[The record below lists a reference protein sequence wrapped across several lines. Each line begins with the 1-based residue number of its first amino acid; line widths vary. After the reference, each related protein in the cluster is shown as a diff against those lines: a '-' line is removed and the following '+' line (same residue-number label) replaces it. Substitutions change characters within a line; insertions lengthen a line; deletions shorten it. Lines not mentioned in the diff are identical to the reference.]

1 MKQMETKGYG
11 YFRKTKAYGLV
22 CGITLA
28 GALTLGTTSVSADDV
43 TTLNPATNLTTLQ
56 TSPTADQTQLA
67 HQAGQQSGELV
78 SEVSNTEWDNAVT
91 TAQKAGVTVKQSEK
105 VTHDSLSSAQADL
118 EKQTQAVTEA
128 TTKQEANTTA
138 INQAVSENKAIDQ
151 ANRDEK
157 ARVDALNTK
166 GEADTKAKN
175 EAGQAQV
182 DAQNK
187 QAQEAADVMNAQLNA
202 DYEAKLT
209 EIKQIESENEAI
221 RQRNQQASQAT
232 HQANQAAQ
240 AAYQEKLAE
249 IERIKAGNA
258 TIRDRNAKAQQEA
271 ERQNQALQAAYEAK
285 LAEIK
290 QIESENEAIRQR
302 NEQAGQATN
311 QTNQAAQAAYQDK
324 LAEIERINA
333 ENAAIRDRNAKAQQ
347 EAERQNQALQAAY
360 EAKLAEIKQIES
372 ENAAIRQRN
381 EQAGQA
387 TNQTNQAAQ
396 AAYQDKLAEIE
407 RIKAENVAIRDRN
420 AKARQEAERQ
430 NQALQAAYEAKLAE
444 IKQIESEN
452 AAIRQRNEQAGQT
465 TNQTNQAAQAAYQEK
480 LAEIERIK
488 AENEAIRQRNTKA
501 RQEAERQNQQLKT
514 TYEAQLS
521 AYQQA
526 LQAKKEAENKA
537 IDQVVFGIDAKAN
550 GVDNAEYGNSIMTV
564 TTQPD
569 GSFVFKHDMIDGV
582 KTIGHGTLTGKINHH
597 YEANKDGSI
606 TAYIDSVTFDKY
618 EYQNVAKNDAVDK
631 NIAFRILSATGQ
643 ELFVKAHDGD
653 KTFSETLN
661 KTVSLKLTYQLK
673 PHEAVK
679 DIKVFQ
685 LHDDWVHDTHGSALV
700 SYTNNNDAVPHIE
713 VPEKPVEPDMVTP
726 KVEQEKPVP
735 EAPQKPTDDVPN
747 LEKEK
752 PVPPT
757 PVKPEAVKPVLEP
770 EKPVPEAPQKP
781 TDGVPNLEK
790 EKPVPPTPVK
800 PEAVKPVLEPEKPVP
815 EAPQKPT
822 DDVPNLEKEKPVPP
836 TPVEPEAIKPDLKS
850 FTPEIYNPIKP
861 VVKPHVTVPEKVVYE
876 VMVHPVQVK
885 QTPTNVKS
893 VTNSDQVNIDGQ
905 LVPKGSTVTWELVNT
920 SLKAGRQDITSYEL
934 TDPLPDGFELDV
946 TATQTLSPDWV
957 IPTDE
962 AGKVSL
968 KASQSLLDDLN
979 AKRDQDVEVPKVSLV
994 GRLLN
999 DAGTYHNTFKTVVTT
1014 PTGSYTVTSNTP
1026 VIYTPGNDPKT
1037 PRNSGGDNPTPHDNL
1052 IQPTKTIVDD
1062 KGQSIDGKS
1071 VLPNSTLTYVAKQD
1085 FDQYKGMTAAKESV
1099 MKGFIYVDDYK
1110 DEAID
1115 GHSLVV
1121 NSIKAANGD
1130 DVTNLLEMR
1139 HVLSQD
1145 TLDDKL
1151 KALIKASGISP
1162 VGEFY
1167 MWVAKDP
1174 AAFYKAYVQK
1184 GLDITYNLSFKL
1196 KQDFKKGDIT
1206 NQTYQIDFG
1215 NGYYGNIVVN
1225 HLSELT
1231 VHKDVFDKEGGQSI
1245 NAGTVKVGD
1254 EVTYRL
1260 EGWVVPTNRGYDL
1273 TEYKFV
1279 DQLQHT
1285 HDLYQKDKVL
1295 ATVDITL
1302 SDGSVITKGTDLA
1315 KYTETVYNKE
1325 TGHYELAFKQDF
1337 LAKVVRSSEFGA
1349 DAFVVVKRIKAG
1361 DVANEYTLYVNGN
1374 PVKSNKVTT
1383 HTPEQP
1389 QPVTPKAP
1397 ALPSTG
1403 EQGVSILTALG
1414 AALLS
1419 LLGYVGLKKRQQ

>member
-56 TSPTADQTQLA
+56 TPPTADQTQLA

-175 EAGQAQV
+175 ETGQAQV

-187 QAQEAADVMNAQLNA
+187 QAQAAADAMNAKLKA

-221 RQRNQQASQAT
+221 RQRNQQGSQAT

-249 IERIKAGNA
+249 IERIK
-258 TIRDRNAKAQQEA
+258 
-271 ERQNQALQAAYEAK
+271 
-285 LAEIK
+285 
-290 QIESENEAIRQR
+290 
-302 NEQAGQATN
+302 
-311 QTNQAAQAAYQDK
+311 
-324 LAEIERINA
+324 A

-372 ENAAIRQRN
+372 ENAAIR
-381 EQAGQA
+381 
-387 TNQTNQAAQ
+387 
-396 AAYQDKLAEIE
+396 K
-407 RIKAENVAIRDRN
+407 
-420 AKARQEAERQ
+420 
-430 NQALQAAYEAKLAE
+430 
-444 IKQIESEN
+444 
-452 AAIRQRNEQAGQT
+452 RNEQAGQT

-480 LAEIERIK
+480 LAEIERIN
-488 AENEAIRQRNTKA
+488 AENAAIRDRNTKA

-700 SYTNNNDAVPHIE
+700 SYVNNNDAVPHIE

-726 KVEQEKPVP
+726 KVEQEKPVPEAPQKPTDGVPNLEKEKPVPPTPVKPEAVKPVLEQEKPVP

-757 PVKPEAVKPVLEP
+757 PVKPEAVKPVLE
-770 EKPVPEAPQKP
+770 Q
-781 TDGVPNLEK
+781 
-790 EKPVPPTPVK
+790 
-800 PEAVKPVLEPEKPVP
+800 EKPVP

-836 TPVEPEAIKPDLKS
+836 TPVEPEAIKPDLQS
-850 FTPEIYNPIKP
+850 FTPEVYDPIKP

-946 TATQTLSPDWV
+946 TATQTLSPEWV
-957 IPTDE
+957 ITTDE

-968 KASQSLLDDLN
+968 KASQSLLAHFN

-1014 PTGSYTVTSNTP
+1014 PTGSYTVISNTP

-1037 PRNSGGDNPTPHDNL
+1037 PRNPGGDNPTPHDNL

>member
-56 TSPTADQTQLA
+56 TPPTADQTQLA

-138 INQAVSENKAIDQ
+138 INQAASENKAIDQ

-175 EAGQAQV
+175 ETGQAQV

-187 QAQEAADVMNAQLNA
+187 QAQAAADAMNAKLKA

-249 IERIKAGNA
+249 IERIKA
-258 TIRDRNAKAQQEA
+258 
-271 ERQNQALQAAYEAK
+271 
-285 LAEIK
+285 
-290 QIESENEAIRQR
+290 
-302 NEQAGQATN
+302 
-311 QTNQAAQAAYQDK
+311 
-324 LAEIERINA
+324 

-372 ENAAIRQRN
+372 ENAAIR
-381 EQAGQA
+381 
-387 TNQTNQAAQ
+387 
-396 AAYQDKLAEIE
+396 K
-407 RIKAENVAIRDRN
+407 
-420 AKARQEAERQ
+420 
-430 NQALQAAYEAKLAE
+430 
-444 IKQIESEN
+444 
-452 AAIRQRNEQAGQT
+452 RNEQAGQT

-480 LAEIERIK
+480 LAEIERIN
-488 AENEAIRQRNTKA
+488 AENAAIRDRNTKA

-700 SYTNNNDAVPHIE
+700 SYVNNNDAVPHIE

-726 KVEQEKPVP
+726 KVEQEKPVPEAPQKPTDGVPNLEKEKPVPPTPVKPEAVKPVLEQEKPVP

-757 PVKPEAVKPVLEP
+757 PVKPEAVKPVLE
-770 EKPVPEAPQKP
+770 Q
-781 TDGVPNLEK
+781 
-790 EKPVPPTPVK
+790 
-800 PEAVKPVLEPEKPVP
+800 EKPVP

-836 TPVEPEAIKPDLKS
+836 TPVEPEAIKPDLQS
-850 FTPEIYNPIKP
+850 FTPEVYDPIKP

-946 TATQTLSPDWV
+946 TATQTLSPEWV
-957 IPTDE
+957 ITTDE

-968 KASQSLLDDLN
+968 KASQSLLAHFN

-1014 PTGSYTVTSNTP
+1014 PTGSYTVISNTP

-1037 PRNSGGDNPTPHDNL
+1037 PRNPGGDNPTPHDNL

>member
-1 MKQMETKGYG
+1 METKGYG

-56 TSPTADQTQLA
+56 TPPTADQTQLA

-175 EAGQAQV
+175 ETGQAQV

-187 QAQEAADVMNAQLNA
+187 QAQAAADAMNAKLKA

-249 IERIKAGNA
+249 IERIKA
-258 TIRDRNAKAQQEA
+258 
-271 ERQNQALQAAYEAK
+271 
-285 LAEIK
+285 
-290 QIESENEAIRQR
+290 
-302 NEQAGQATN
+302 
-311 QTNQAAQAAYQDK
+311 
-324 LAEIERINA
+324 

-372 ENAAIRQRN
+372 ENAAIR
-381 EQAGQA
+381 
-387 TNQTNQAAQ
+387 
-396 AAYQDKLAEIE
+396 K
-407 RIKAENVAIRDRN
+407 
-420 AKARQEAERQ
+420 
-430 NQALQAAYEAKLAE
+430 
-444 IKQIESEN
+444 
-452 AAIRQRNEQAGQT
+452 RNEQAGQT

-480 LAEIERIK
+480 LAEIERIN
-488 AENEAIRQRNTKA
+488 AENAAIRDRNTKA

-700 SYTNNNDAVPHIE
+700 SYVNNNDAVPHIE

-726 KVEQEKPVP
+726 KVEQEKPVPEAPQKPTDGVPNLEKEKPVPPTPVKPEAVKPVLEQEKPVP

-757 PVKPEAVKPVLEP
+757 PVKPEAVKPVLE
-770 EKPVPEAPQKP
+770 Q
-781 TDGVPNLEK
+781 
-790 EKPVPPTPVK
+790 
-800 PEAVKPVLEPEKPVP
+800 EKPVP

-836 TPVEPEAIKPDLKS
+836 TPVEPEAIKPDLQS
-850 FTPEIYNPIKP
+850 FTPEVYNPIKP

-946 TATQTLSPDWV
+946 TATQTLSPEWV
-957 IPTDE
+957 ITTDE

-968 KASQSLLDDLN
+968 KASQSLLAHFN

-1014 PTGSYTVTSNTP
+1014 PTGSYTVISNTP

-1037 PRNSGGDNPTPHDNL
+1037 PRNPGGDNPTPHDNL

>member
-56 TSPTADQTQLA
+56 TPSTADQTQLA

-175 EAGQAQV
+175 ETGQAQV

-187 QAQEAADVMNAQLNA
+187 QAQAAADAMNAKLKA

-249 IERIKAGNA
+249 IERIK
-258 TIRDRNAKAQQEA
+258 
-271 ERQNQALQAAYEAK
+271 
-285 LAEIK
+285 
-290 QIESENEAIRQR
+290 
-302 NEQAGQATN
+302 
-311 QTNQAAQAAYQDK
+311 
-324 LAEIERINA
+324 A

-396 AAYQDKLAEIE
+396 AAYQENLAEIE
-407 RIKAENVAIRDRN
+407 RIKAGNAAIRDRN
-420 AKARQEAERQ
+420 AKAQQEAERQ

-452 AAIRQRNEQAGQT
+452 AAIRKRNEQAGQT

-480 LAEIERIK
+480 LAEIERIN
-488 AENEAIRQRNTKA
+488 AENAAIRDRNTKV

-700 SYTNNNDAVPHIE
+700 SYINNNDAVPHIE

-757 PVKPEAVKPVLEP
+757 PVKPEAVKPVLEQ

-781 TDGVPNLEK
+781 TDGIPNLEK

-800 PEAVKPVLEPEKPVP
+800 PEAVKPVLEQEKPVP

-822 DDVPNLEKEKPVPP
+822 DDVPNLEKEEPVPP

-957 IPTDE
+957 ITTDE

-968 KASQSLLDDLN
+968 KASQTLLDDLN

-1014 PTGSYTVTSNTP
+1014 PTGSYTVISNTP

-1037 PRNSGGDNPTPHDNL
+1037 PRNPGGDNPTPHDNL

-1145 TLDDKL
+1145 MLDDKL
-1151 KALIKASGISP
+1151 KALIKVSGISP

-1196 KQDFKKGDIT
+1196 KQEFKKGDIT
-1206 NQTYQIDFG
+1206 NQTYQLDMG

-1225 HLSELT
+1225 HLPELA
-1231 VHKDVFDKEGGQSI
+1231 VHKEVLDQDGKSI
-1245 NAGTVKVGD
+1245 QNDTVKIGD
-1254 EVTYRL
+1254 EVTYKL
-1260 EGWVVPTNRGYDL
+1260 EGWVVPSNRGYDL

-1295 ATVDITL
+1295 ATVDMTL

-1361 DVANEYTLYVNGN
+1361 DVTNEYTLYVNGN

-1403 EQGVSILTALG
+1403 EQGVSVLTVLG

-1419 LLGYVGLKKRQQ
+1419 LLGVVGLKKRQQ

>member
-56 TSPTADQTQLA
+56 TPPTADQTQLA

-175 EAGQAQV
+175 ETGQAQV

-187 QAQEAADVMNAQLNA
+187 QAQAAADAMNAKLKA

-249 IERIKAGNA
+249 IERIK
-258 TIRDRNAKAQQEA
+258 
-271 ERQNQALQAAYEAK
+271 
-285 LAEIK
+285 
-290 QIESENEAIRQR
+290 
-302 NEQAGQATN
+302 
-311 QTNQAAQAAYQDK
+311 
-324 LAEIERINA
+324 A

-396 AAYQDKLAEIE
+396 AAYQEKLAEIE
-407 RIKAENVAIRDRN
+407 RIKAGNAAIRDRN
-420 AKARQEAERQ
+420 AKAQQEAERQ

-452 AAIRQRNEQAGQT
+452 AAIRKRNEQAGQT

-480 LAEIERIK
+480 LAEIERIN
-488 AENEAIRQRNTKA
+488 AENAAIRDRNTKA

-537 IDQVVFGIDAKAN
+537 IDQVVFGIDAKSN

-700 SYTNNNDAVPHIE
+700 SYVNNNDAVPHIE

-726 KVEQEKPVP
+726 KVEQEKPVPEAPQKPTDGVPNLEKEKPVPPTPVKPEAVKPVLEQEKPVP

-757 PVKPEAVKPVLEP
+757 PVKPEAVKPVLE
-770 EKPVPEAPQKP
+770 Q
-781 TDGVPNLEK
+781 
-790 EKPVPPTPVK
+790 
-800 PEAVKPVLEPEKPVP
+800 EKPVP

-836 TPVEPEAIKPDLKS
+836 TPVEPEAIKPDLQS
-850 FTPEIYNPIKP
+850 FTPEVYDPIKP

-946 TATQTLSPDWV
+946 TATQTLSPEWV
-957 IPTDE
+957 ITTDE

-968 KASQSLLDDLN
+968 KASQSLLAHFN

-1014 PTGSYTVTSNTP
+1014 PTGSYTVISNTP

-1037 PRNSGGDNPTPHDNL
+1037 PRNPGGDNPTPHDNL

>member
-56 TSPTADQTQLA
+56 TPPTADQTQLA

-175 EAGQAQV
+175 ETGQAQV

-187 QAQEAADVMNAQLNA
+187 QAQAAADAMNAKLKA

-249 IERIKAGNA
+249 IERIKA
-258 TIRDRNAKAQQEA
+258 
-271 ERQNQALQAAYEAK
+271 
-285 LAEIK
+285 
-290 QIESENEAIRQR
+290 
-302 NEQAGQATN
+302 
-311 QTNQAAQAAYQDK
+311 
-324 LAEIERINA
+324 

-372 ENAAIRQRN
+372 ENAAIR
-381 EQAGQA
+381 
-387 TNQTNQAAQ
+387 
-396 AAYQDKLAEIE
+396 K
-407 RIKAENVAIRDRN
+407 
-420 AKARQEAERQ
+420 
-430 NQALQAAYEAKLAE
+430 
-444 IKQIESEN
+444 
-452 AAIRQRNEQAGQT
+452 RNEQAGQT

-480 LAEIERIK
+480 LAEIERIN
-488 AENEAIRQRNTKA
+488 AENAAIRDRNTKA

-700 SYTNNNDAVPHIE
+700 SYVNNNDAVPHIE

-735 EAPQKPTDDVPN
+735 EAPQKPTD
-747 LEKEK
+747 
-752 PVPPT
+752 
-757 PVKPEAVKPVLEP
+757 
-770 EKPVPEAPQKP
+770 
-781 TDGVPNLEK
+781 GVPNLEK

-800 PEAVKPVLEPEKPVP
+800 PEAVKPVLEQEKPVP

-836 TPVEPEAIKPDLKS
+836 TPVEPEAIKPDLQS
-850 FTPEIYNPIKP
+850 FTPEVYDPIKP

-946 TATQTLSPDWV
+946 TATQTLSPEWV
-957 IPTDE
+957 ITTDE

-968 KASQSLLDDLN
+968 KASQSLLAHFN

-1014 PTGSYTVTSNTP
+1014 PTGSYTVISNTP

-1037 PRNSGGDNPTPHDNL
+1037 PRNPGGDNPTPHDNL

>member
-56 TSPTADQTQLA
+56 TPPTADQTQLA

-166 GEADTKAKN
+166 EEADTKAKN

-187 QAQEAADVMNAQLNA
+187 QAQEAADAMNAQLKA

-209 EIKQIESENEAI
+209 EIERLKAENEAI

-249 IERIKAGNA
+249 IERI
-258 TIRDRNAKAQQEA
+258 
-271 ERQNQALQAAYEAK
+271 
-285 LAEIK
+285 
-290 QIESENEAIRQR
+290 
-302 NEQAGQATN
+302 
-311 QTNQAAQAAYQDK
+311 
-324 LAEIERINA
+324 NA
-333 ENAAIRDRNAKAQQ
+333 ENAAIRDRNAKAQ
-347 EAERQNQALQAAY
+347 
-360 EAKLAEIKQIES
+360 
-372 ENAAIRQRN
+372 
-381 EQAGQA
+381 
-387 TNQTNQAAQ
+387 
-396 AAYQDKLAEIE
+396 
-407 RIKAENVAIRDRN
+407 
-420 AKARQEAERQ
+420 
-430 NQALQAAYEAKLAE
+430 
-444 IKQIESEN
+444 
-452 AAIRQRNEQAGQT
+452 
-465 TNQTNQAAQAAYQEK
+465 
-480 LAEIERIK
+480 
-488 AENEAIRQRNTKA
+488 
-501 RQEAERQNQQLKT
+501 QEAERQNQQLKT

-757 PVKPEAVKPVLEP
+757 PV
-770 EKPVPEAPQKP
+770 
-781 TDGVPNLEK
+781 
-790 EKPVPPTPVK
+790 
-800 PEAVKPVLEPEKPVP
+800 
-815 EAPQKPT
+815 
-822 DDVPNLEKEKPVPP
+822 
-836 TPVEPEAIKPDLKS
+836 EPEAIKPDLKS

-946 TATQTLSPDWV
+946 TATQTLSPEWV
-957 IPTDE
+957 ITTDE

-968 KASQSLLDDLN
+968 KASQTLLDDLN

-1014 PTGSYTVTSNTP
+1014 PTGSYTVISNTP

-1037 PRNSGGDNPTPHDNL
+1037 PRNPGGDNPTPHDNL

-1062 KGQSIDGKS
+1062 KGQSIDVKS

-1196 KQDFKKGDIT
+1196 KQGFKKGDIT
-1206 NQTYQIDFG
+1206 NQTYQLDMG

-1225 HLSELT
+1225 HLPELA
-1231 VHKDVFDKEGGQSI
+1231 VHKEVLDQDGKSI
-1245 NAGTVKVGD
+1245 QNGTVKISD
-1254 EVTYRL
+1254 EVTYKL
-1260 EGWVVPTNRGYDL
+1260 EGWVVPSNRGYDL

-1295 ATVDITL
+1295 ATVDLTL
-1302 SDGSVITKGTDLA
+1302 SDGTIIPKGTDLA

-1325 TGHYELAFKQDF
+1325 TGHYELAFKADF
-1337 LAKVVRSSEFGA
+1337 LAQIPRSSAFGA

-1383 HTPEQP
+1383 HTPEPP
-1389 QPVTPKAP
+1389 QAVTPKAP

-1403 EQGVSILTALG
+1403 EQGVSILTVLG

>member
-56 TSPTADQTQLA
+56 TPPTADQTQLA

-175 EAGQAQV
+175 ETGQAQV

-187 QAQEAADVMNAQLNA
+187 QAQAAADAMNAKLKA

-249 IERIKAGNA
+249 IERIKA
-258 TIRDRNAKAQQEA
+258 
-271 ERQNQALQAAYEAK
+271 
-285 LAEIK
+285 
-290 QIESENEAIRQR
+290 
-302 NEQAGQATN
+302 
-311 QTNQAAQAAYQDK
+311 
-324 LAEIERINA
+324 

-372 ENAAIRQRN
+372 ENAAIR
-381 EQAGQA
+381 
-387 TNQTNQAAQ
+387 
-396 AAYQDKLAEIE
+396 K
-407 RIKAENVAIRDRN
+407 
-420 AKARQEAERQ
+420 
-430 NQALQAAYEAKLAE
+430 
-444 IKQIESEN
+444 
-452 AAIRQRNEQAGQT
+452 RNEQAGQT

-480 LAEIERIK
+480 LAEIERIN
-488 AENEAIRQRNTKA
+488 AENAAIRDRNTKA

-700 SYTNNNDAVPHIE
+700 SYVNNNDAVPHIE

-726 KVEQEKPVP
+726 KVEQEKPVSEAPQKPTDGVPNLEKEKPVPPTPVKPEAVKPVLEQEKPVP

-757 PVKPEAVKPVLEP
+757 PVKPEAVKPVLE
-770 EKPVPEAPQKP
+770 Q
-781 TDGVPNLEK
+781 
-790 EKPVPPTPVK
+790 
-800 PEAVKPVLEPEKPVP
+800 EKPVP

-836 TPVEPEAIKPDLKS
+836 TPVEPEAIKPDLQS
-850 FTPEIYNPIKP
+850 FTPEVYDPIKP

-946 TATQTLSPDWV
+946 TATQTLSPEWV
-957 IPTDE
+957 ITTDE

-968 KASQSLLDDLN
+968 KASQSLLAHFN

-1014 PTGSYTVTSNTP
+1014 PTGSYTVISNTP

-1037 PRNSGGDNPTPHDNL
+1037 PRNPGGDNPTPHDNL

>member
-56 TSPTADQTQLA
+56 TPPTADQTQLA

-175 EAGQAQV
+175 ETGQAQV

-187 QAQEAADVMNAQLNA
+187 QAQAAADAMNAKLKA

-249 IERIKAGNA
+249 IERIK
-258 TIRDRNAKAQQEA
+258 
-271 ERQNQALQAAYEAK
+271 
-285 LAEIK
+285 
-290 QIESENEAIRQR
+290 
-302 NEQAGQATN
+302 
-311 QTNQAAQAAYQDK
+311 
-324 LAEIERINA
+324 A

-396 AAYQDKLAEIE
+396 AAYQEKLAEIE
-407 RIKAENVAIRDRN
+407 RIKAGNAAIRDRN
-420 AKARQEAERQ
+420 AKAQQEAERQ

-452 AAIRQRNEQAGQT
+452 AAIRKRNEQAGQT

-480 LAEIERIK
+480 LAEIERIN
-488 AENEAIRQRNTKA
+488 AENAAIRDRNTKA

-700 SYTNNNDAVPHIE
+700 SYVNNNDAVPHIE

-726 KVEQEKPVP
+726 KVEQEKPVPEAPQKPTDGVPNLEKEKPVPPTPVKPEAVKPVLEQEKPVP

-757 PVKPEAVKPVLEP
+757 PVKPEAVKPVLE
-770 EKPVPEAPQKP
+770 Q
-781 TDGVPNLEK
+781 
-790 EKPVPPTPVK
+790 
-800 PEAVKPVLEPEKPVP
+800 EKPVP

-822 DDVPNLEKEKPVPP
+822 DDVPNLEKEKSVPP
-836 TPVEPEAIKPDLKS
+836 TPVEPEAIKPDLQS
-850 FTPEIYNPIKP
+850 FTPEVYDPIKP

-946 TATQTLSPDWV
+946 TATQTLSPEWV
-957 IPTDE
+957 ITTDE

-968 KASQSLLDDLN
+968 KASQSLLAHFN

-1014 PTGSYTVTSNTP
+1014 PTGSYTVISNTP

-1037 PRNSGGDNPTPHDNL
+1037 PRNPGGDNPTPHDNL

>member
-56 TSPTADQTQLA
+56 TPPTADQTQLA

-78 SEVSNTEWDNAVT
+78 SEVINTEWDNAVT

-175 EAGQAQV
+175 ETGQAQV

-187 QAQEAADVMNAQLNA
+187 QAQAAADAMNAKLKA

-249 IERIKAGNA
+249 IERIKA
-258 TIRDRNAKAQQEA
+258 
-271 ERQNQALQAAYEAK
+271 
-285 LAEIK
+285 
-290 QIESENEAIRQR
+290 
-302 NEQAGQATN
+302 
-311 QTNQAAQAAYQDK
+311 
-324 LAEIERINA
+324 

-372 ENAAIRQRN
+372 ENAAIR
-381 EQAGQA
+381 
-387 TNQTNQAAQ
+387 
-396 AAYQDKLAEIE
+396 K
-407 RIKAENVAIRDRN
+407 
-420 AKARQEAERQ
+420 
-430 NQALQAAYEAKLAE
+430 
-444 IKQIESEN
+444 
-452 AAIRQRNEQAGQT
+452 RNEQAGQT

-480 LAEIERIK
+480 LAEIERIN
-488 AENEAIRQRNTKA
+488 AENAAIRDRNTKA

-700 SYTNNNDAVPHIE
+700 SYVNNNDAVPHIE

-735 EAPQKPTDDVPN
+735 EAPQKPTD
-747 LEKEK
+747 
-752 PVPPT
+752 
-757 PVKPEAVKPVLEP
+757 
-770 EKPVPEAPQKP
+770 
-781 TDGVPNLEK
+781 G
-790 EKPVPPTPVK
+790 
-800 PEAVKPVLEPEKPVP
+800 
-815 EAPQKPT
+815 
-822 DDVPNLEKEKPVPP
+822 VPNLEKEKPVPP
-836 TPVEPEAIKPDLKS
+836 TPVEPEAIKPDLQS
-850 FTPEIYNPIKP
+850 FTPEVYDPIKP

-946 TATQTLSPDWV
+946 TATQTLSPEWV
-957 IPTDE
+957 ITTDE

-968 KASQSLLDDLN
+968 KASQSLLAHFN

-1014 PTGSYTVTSNTP
+1014 PTGSYTVISNTP

-1037 PRNSGGDNPTPHDNL
+1037 PRNPGGDNPTPHDNL

>member
-22 CGITLA
+22 CGIALA

-43 TTLNPATNLTTLQ
+43 TPLNPATNLTTLQ
-56 TSPTADQTQLA
+56 TPPTADQTQLA

-91 TAQKAGVTVKQSEK
+91 TAQEAGVTVKQSEK

-187 QAQEAADVMNAQLNA
+187 QAQEAADTMNARLKA

-258 TIRDRNAKAQQEA
+258 
-271 ERQNQALQAAYEAK
+271 
-285 LAEIK
+285 
-290 QIESENEAIRQR
+290 
-302 NEQAGQATN
+302 
-311 QTNQAAQAAYQDK
+311 
-324 LAEIERINA
+324 
-333 ENAAIRDRNAKAQQ
+333 AIRDRNAKAQQ
-347 EAERQNQALQAAY
+347 EAERQNQQTLADY
-360 EAKLAEIKQIES
+360 EKQHGE
-372 ENAAIRQRN
+372 
-381 EQAGQA
+381 
-387 TNQTNQAAQ
+387 AAQ
-396 AAYQDKLAEIE
+396 ALKDYL
-407 RIKAENVAIRDRN
+407 
-420 AKARQEAERQ
+420 AKAPDNVTLDPIFSAEPATAPNGDVIKDEFTYNSADNTFVWTKQLHDWKKFVGKVNIHGKLGVTKTVDPTTGNVKSVITSVTLTHLEHTNFAEPEAVVFEDNVWIYDNANQEIFHTKFDVR
-430 NQALQAAYEAKLAE
+430 
-444 IKQIESEN
+444 
-452 AAIRQRNEQAGQT
+452 QAGKIDIHKT
-465 TNQTNQAAQAAYQEK
+465 YTVNKTFDLAAGQKGESFL
-480 LAEIERIK
+480 LANIK
-488 AENEAIRQRNTKA
+488 
-501 RQEAERQNQQLKT
+501 
-514 TYEAQLS
+514 
-521 AYQQA
+521 
-526 LQAKKEAENKA
+526 
-537 IDQVVFGIDAKAN
+537 DVW
-550 GVDNAEYGNSIMTV
+550 V
-564 TTQPD
+564 TGEP
-569 GSFVFKHDMIDGV
+569 SN
-582 KTIGHGTLTGKINHH
+582 L
-597 YEANKDGSI
+597 
-606 TAYIDSVTFDKY
+606 SVTFNNTNRPKP
-618 EYQNVAKNDAVDK
+618 
-631 NIAFRILSATGQ
+631 
-643 ELFVKAHDGD
+643 ELPG
-653 KTFSETLN
+653 EPP
-661 KTVSLKLTYQLK
+661 QL
-673 PHEAVK
+673 
-679 DIKVFQ
+679 
-685 LHDDWVHDTHGSALV
+685 
-700 SYTNNNDAVPHIE
+700 
-713 VPEKPVEPDMVTP
+713 VTP
-726 KVEQEKPVP
+726 VLEQEKP
-735 EAPQKPTDDVPN
+735 
-747 LEKEK
+747 L
-752 PVPPT
+752 PPT
-757 PVKPEAVKPVLEP
+757 PE
-770 EKPVPEAPQKP
+770 KP

-800 PEAVKPVLEPEKPVP
+800 PETVKPVLEQEKPLPPTPEKP
-815 EAPQKPT
+815 T
-822 DDVPNLEKEKPVPP
+822 DGVPNVEKEKPVPP
-836 TPVEPEAIKPDLKS
+836 TPVKPETVKPDLKS
-850 FTPEIYNPIKP
+850 FTPEVYDPIKP

-957 IPTDE
+957 ITTDE

-968 KASQSLLDDLN
+968 KASQTLLDDLN

-1014 PTGSYTVTSNTP
+1014 PTGSYTVISNTP

-1037 PRNSGGDNPTPHDNL
+1037 PRNPGGDNPTPHDNL

-1121 NSIKAANGD
+1121 NAIKAANGD

-1196 KQDFKKGDIT
+1196 KQEFKKGDIT
-1206 NQTYQIDFG
+1206 NQTYQLDMG
-1215 NGYYGNIVVN
+1215 NGYYGNVVVN
-1225 HLSELT
+1225 HLPELT
-1231 VHKDVFDKEGGQSI
+1231 VHKEVLDQDGKSI
-1245 NAGTVKVGD
+1245 QNGTVKIGD
-1254 EVTYRL
+1254 EVTYKL
-1260 EGWVVPTNRGYDL
+1260 EGWVVPSNRGYDL

-1285 HDLYQKDKVL
+1285 HDLYQKDKVF
-1295 ATVDITL
+1295 ATVDLTL
-1302 SDGSVITKGTDLA
+1302 SDGTIIPKGTDLA

-1325 TGHYELAFKQDF
+1325 TGHYELAFKADF
-1337 LAKVVRSSEFGA
+1337 LAQIPRTSEFGA

-1383 HTPEQP
+1383 HTPEP
-1389 QPVTPKAP
+1389 SQPVTPKAP

-1403 EQGVSILTALG
+1403 EQGVSVRTVLG

-1419 LLGYVGLKKRQQ
+1419 LLGVVGLKKRQQ

>member
-56 TSPTADQTQLA
+56 TPPTTDQTQLA

-78 SEVSNTEWDNAVT
+78 SKVSNTEWDNAVT
-91 TAQKAGVTVKQSEK
+91 TAQEAGVTVKQSEK

-151 ANRDEK
+151 ASRDEK

-187 QAQEAADVMNAQLNA
+187 QAQEAADAMNARLKA

-221 RQRNQQASQAT
+221 RQRNQQASQVT

-249 IERIKAGNA
+249 IERIK
-258 TIRDRNAKAQQEA
+258 
-271 ERQNQALQAAYEAK
+271 
-285 LAEIK
+285 
-290 QIESENEAIRQR
+290 
-302 NEQAGQATN
+302 
-311 QTNQAAQAAYQDK
+311 
-324 LAEIERINA
+324 A

-372 ENAAIRQRN
+372 ENEAIRKRN

-396 AAYQDKLAEIE
+396 AAYQEKLAEIE
-407 RIKAENVAIRDRN
+407 RIKAENAAIRDRN
-420 AKARQEAERQ
+420 AKAQQEAERQ
-430 NQALQAAYEAKLAE
+430 SQALQAAYEAKLAE

-452 AAIRQRNEQAGQT
+452 AAIRKRNEQAGQT

-480 LAEIERIK
+480 LAEIERIN
-488 AENEAIRQRNTKA
+488 AENAAIRDRNTKA

-757 PVKPEAVKPVLEP
+757 PVKPEAVKPVLEQ

-800 PEAVKPVLEPEKPVP
+800 PEAVKPVLEQEKPVP

-850 FTPEIYNPIKP
+850 FTPETYNPIKP

-905 LVPKGSTVTWELVNT
+905 LVPKGSMVTWELVNT

-946 TATQTLSPDWV
+946 TATQTLSPEWV
-957 IPTDE
+957 ITTDE

-968 KASQSLLDDLN
+968 KASQSLLAHFN

-1014 PTGSYTVTSNTP
+1014 PTGSYTVISNTP

-1037 PRNSGGDNPTPHDNL
+1037 PRNPGGDNPTPHDNL

-1121 NSIKAANGD
+1121 NAIKAANGD

-1196 KQDFKKGDIT
+1196 KQKFKKGDIT

-1231 VHKDVFDKEGGQSI
+1231 VHKDIFDKEGGQSI

-1302 SDGSVITKGTDLA
+1302 SDGSIIPKGTDLA

-1325 TGHYELAFKQDF
+1325 TGRYELAFKADF
-1337 LAKVVRSSEFGA
+1337 LEQIPRTSEFGA

-1361 DVANEYTLYVNGN
+1361 DVTNEYTLYVNGN

-1383 HTPEQP
+1383 HTPEPP

-1403 EQGVSILTALG
+1403 EQGVSVLTVLG

-1419 LLGYVGLKKRQQ
+1419 LLGVVGLKKRQQ

>member
-56 TSPTADQTQLA
+56 TPPTADQTQLA

-175 EAGQAQV
+175 ETGQAQV

-187 QAQEAADVMNAQLNA
+187 QAQAAADAMNAKLKA

-249 IERIKAGNA
+249 IERIKA
-258 TIRDRNAKAQQEA
+258 
-271 ERQNQALQAAYEAK
+271 
-285 LAEIK
+285 
-290 QIESENEAIRQR
+290 
-302 NEQAGQATN
+302 
-311 QTNQAAQAAYQDK
+311 
-324 LAEIERINA
+324 

-372 ENAAIRQRN
+372 ENAAIR
-381 EQAGQA
+381 
-387 TNQTNQAAQ
+387 
-396 AAYQDKLAEIE
+396 K
-407 RIKAENVAIRDRN
+407 
-420 AKARQEAERQ
+420 
-430 NQALQAAYEAKLAE
+430 
-444 IKQIESEN
+444 
-452 AAIRQRNEQAGQT
+452 RNEQAGQT

-480 LAEIERIK
+480 LAEIERIN
-488 AENEAIRQRNTKA
+488 AENAAIRDRNTKA

-700 SYTNNNDAVPHIE
+700 SYVNNNDAVPHIE

-735 EAPQKPTDDVPN
+735 EAPQKPTD
-747 LEKEK
+747 
-752 PVPPT
+752 
-757 PVKPEAVKPVLEP
+757 
-770 EKPVPEAPQKP
+770 
-781 TDGVPNLEK
+781 GVPNLEK

-800 PEAVKPVLEPEKPVP
+800 PEAVKPVLEQEKPVP
-815 EAPQKPT
+815 
-822 DDVPNLEKEKPVPP
+822 
-836 TPVEPEAIKPDLKS
+836 
-850 FTPEIYNPIKP
+850 
-861 VVKPHVTVPEKVVYE
+861 
-876 VMVHPVQVK
+876 
-885 QTPTNVKS
+885 
-893 VTNSDQVNIDGQ
+893 
-905 LVPKGSTVTWELVNT
+905 
-920 SLKAGRQDITSYEL
+920 
-934 TDPLPDGFELDV
+934 
-946 TATQTLSPDWV
+946 
-957 IPTDE
+957 
-962 AGKVSL
+962 
-968 KASQSLLDDLN
+968 
-979 AKRDQDVEVPKVSLV
+979 
-994 GRLLN
+994 
-999 DAGTYHNTFKTVVTT
+999 
-1014 PTGSYTVTSNTP
+1014 
-1026 VIYTPGNDPKT
+1026 
-1037 PRNSGGDNPTPHDNL
+1037 
-1052 IQPTKTIVDD
+1052 
-1062 KGQSIDGKS
+1062 
-1071 VLPNSTLTYVAKQD
+1071 
-1085 FDQYKGMTAAKESV
+1085 
-1099 MKGFIYVDDYK
+1099 
-1110 DEAID
+1110 
-1115 GHSLVV
+1115 
-1121 NSIKAANGD
+1121 
-1130 DVTNLLEMR
+1130 
-1139 HVLSQD
+1139 
-1145 TLDDKL
+1145 
-1151 KALIKASGISP
+1151 
-1162 VGEFY
+1162 
-1167 MWVAKDP
+1167 
-1174 AAFYKAYVQK
+1174 
-1184 GLDITYNLSFKL
+1184 
-1196 KQDFKKGDIT
+1196 
-1206 NQTYQIDFG
+1206 
-1215 NGYYGNIVVN
+1215 
-1225 HLSELT
+1225 
-1231 VHKDVFDKEGGQSI
+1231 
-1245 NAGTVKVGD
+1245 
-1254 EVTYRL
+1254 
-1260 EGWVVPTNRGYDL
+1260 
-1273 TEYKFV
+1273 
-1279 DQLQHT
+1279 
-1285 HDLYQKDKVL
+1285 
-1295 ATVDITL
+1295 
-1302 SDGSVITKGTDLA
+1302 
-1315 KYTETVYNKE
+1315 
-1325 TGHYELAFKQDF
+1325 
-1337 LAKVVRSSEFGA
+1337 
-1349 DAFVVVKRIKAG
+1349 
-1361 DVANEYTLYVNGN
+1361 
-1374 PVKSNKVTT
+1374 
-1383 HTPEQP
+1383 
-1389 QPVTPKAP
+1389 
-1397 ALPSTG
+1397 
-1403 EQGVSILTALG
+1403 
-1414 AALLS
+1414 
-1419 LLGYVGLKKRQQ
+1419 

>member
-56 TSPTADQTQLA
+56 TPPTADQTQLA

-175 EAGQAQV
+175 ETGQAQV

-187 QAQEAADVMNAQLNA
+187 QAQAAADAMNAKLKA

-249 IERIKAGNA
+249 IERIK
-258 TIRDRNAKAQQEA
+258 
-271 ERQNQALQAAYEAK
+271 
-285 LAEIK
+285 
-290 QIESENEAIRQR
+290 
-302 NEQAGQATN
+302 
-311 QTNQAAQAAYQDK
+311 
-324 LAEIERINA
+324 A

-396 AAYQDKLAEIE
+396 AAYQEKLAEIE
-407 RIKAENVAIRDRN
+407 RIKAGNAAIRDRN
-420 AKARQEAERQ
+420 AKAQQEAERQ

-444 IKQIESEN
+444 IKQSESEN
-452 AAIRQRNEQAGQT
+452 AAIRKRNEQAGQT

-480 LAEIERIK
+480 LAEIERIN
-488 AENEAIRQRNTKA
+488 AENAAIRDRNTKA

-700 SYTNNNDAVPHIE
+700 SYVNNNDAVPHIE

-726 KVEQEKPVP
+726 KVEQEKPVPEAPQKPTDGVPNLEKEKPVPPTPVKPEAVKPVLEQEKPVP

-757 PVKPEAVKPVLEP
+757 PVKPEAVKPVLE
-770 EKPVPEAPQKP
+770 Q
-781 TDGVPNLEK
+781 
-790 EKPVPPTPVK
+790 
-800 PEAVKPVLEPEKPVP
+800 EKPVP

-836 TPVEPEAIKPDLKS
+836 TPVEPEAIKPDLQS
-850 FTPEIYNPIKP
+850 FTPEVYDPIKP

-946 TATQTLSPDWV
+946 TATQTLSPEWV
-957 IPTDE
+957 ITTDE

-968 KASQSLLDDLN
+968 KASQSLLAHFN

-1014 PTGSYTVTSNTP
+1014 PTGSYTVISNTP

-1037 PRNSGGDNPTPHDNL
+1037 PRNPGGDNPTPHDNL

>member
-56 TSPTADQTQLA
+56 TPPTADQTQLA

-175 EAGQAQV
+175 ETGQAQV

-187 QAQEAADVMNAQLNA
+187 QAQAAADAMNAKLKA

-249 IERIKAGNA
+249 IERIKA
-258 TIRDRNAKAQQEA
+258 
-271 ERQNQALQAAYEAK
+271 
-285 LAEIK
+285 
-290 QIESENEAIRQR
+290 
-302 NEQAGQATN
+302 
-311 QTNQAAQAAYQDK
+311 
-324 LAEIERINA
+324 

-372 ENAAIRQRN
+372 ENAAIR
-381 EQAGQA
+381 
-387 TNQTNQAAQ
+387 
-396 AAYQDKLAEIE
+396 K
-407 RIKAENVAIRDRN
+407 
-420 AKARQEAERQ
+420 
-430 NQALQAAYEAKLAE
+430 
-444 IKQIESEN
+444 
-452 AAIRQRNEQAGQT
+452 RNEQAGQT

-480 LAEIERIK
+480 LAEIERIN
-488 AENEAIRQRNTKA
+488 AENAAIRDRNTKA

-700 SYTNNNDAVPHIE
+700 SYVNNNDAVPHIE

-735 EAPQKPTDDVPN
+735 EAPQKPTD
-747 LEKEK
+747 
-752 PVPPT
+752 
-757 PVKPEAVKPVLEP
+757 
-770 EKPVPEAPQKP
+770 
-781 TDGVPNLEK
+781 G
-790 EKPVPPTPVK
+790 
-800 PEAVKPVLEPEKPVP
+800 
-815 EAPQKPT
+815 
-822 DDVPNLEKEKPVPP
+822 VPNLEKEKPVPP
-836 TPVEPEAIKPDLKS
+836 TPVEPEAIKPDLQS
-850 FTPEIYNPIKP
+850 FTPEVYDPIKP

-946 TATQTLSPDWV
+946 TATQTLSPEWV
-957 IPTDE
+957 ITTDE

-968 KASQSLLDDLN
+968 KASQSLLAHFN

-1014 PTGSYTVTSNTP
+1014 PTGSYTVISNTP

-1037 PRNSGGDNPTPHDNL
+1037 PRNPGGDNPTPHDNL

>member
-1 MKQMETKGYG
+1 
-11 YFRKTKAYGLV
+11 
-22 CGITLA
+22 
-28 GALTLGTTSVSADDV
+28 
-43 TTLNPATNLTTLQ
+43 
-56 TSPTADQTQLA
+56 
-67 HQAGQQSGELV
+67 
-78 SEVSNTEWDNAVT
+78 
-91 TAQKAGVTVKQSEK
+91 
-105 VTHDSLSSAQADL
+105 
-118 EKQTQAVTEA
+118 
-128 TTKQEANTTA
+128 
-138 INQAVSENKAIDQ
+138 
-151 ANRDEK
+151 
-157 ARVDALNTK
+157 
-166 GEADTKAKN
+166 
-175 EAGQAQV
+175 
-182 DAQNK
+182 
-187 QAQEAADVMNAQLNA
+187 
-202 DYEAKLT
+202 
-209 EIKQIESENEAI
+209 
-221 RQRNQQASQAT
+221 
-232 HQANQAAQ
+232 
-240 AAYQEKLAE
+240 
-249 IERIKAGNA
+249 
-258 TIRDRNAKAQQEA
+258 
-271 ERQNQALQAAYEAK
+271 
-285 LAEIK
+285 
-290 QIESENEAIRQR
+290 
-302 NEQAGQATN
+302 
-311 QTNQAAQAAYQDK
+311 
-324 LAEIERINA
+324 
-333 ENAAIRDRNAKAQQ
+333 
-347 EAERQNQALQAAY
+347 
-360 EAKLAEIKQIES
+360 
-372 ENAAIRQRN
+372 
-381 EQAGQA
+381 
-387 TNQTNQAAQ
+387 
-396 AAYQDKLAEIE
+396 
-407 RIKAENVAIRDRN
+407 
-420 AKARQEAERQ
+420 
-430 NQALQAAYEAKLAE
+430 
-444 IKQIESEN
+444 
-452 AAIRQRNEQAGQT
+452 
-465 TNQTNQAAQAAYQEK
+465 
-480 LAEIERIK
+480 
-488 AENEAIRQRNTKA
+488 
-501 RQEAERQNQQLKT
+501 
-514 TYEAQLS
+514 
-521 AYQQA
+521 
-526 LQAKKEAENKA
+526 
-537 IDQVVFGIDAKAN
+537 
-550 GVDNAEYGNSIMTV
+550 
-564 TTQPD
+564 
-569 GSFVFKHDMIDGV
+569 
-582 KTIGHGTLTGKINHH
+582 
-597 YEANKDGSI
+597 
-606 TAYIDSVTFDKY
+606 
-618 EYQNVAKNDAVDK
+618 
-631 NIAFRILSATGQ
+631 
-643 ELFVKAHDGD
+643 
-653 KTFSETLN
+653 
-661 KTVSLKLTYQLK
+661 
-673 PHEAVK
+673 
-679 DIKVFQ
+679 
-685 LHDDWVHDTHGSALV
+685 
-700 SYTNNNDAVPHIE
+700 
-713 VPEKPVEPDMVTP
+713 
-726 KVEQEKPVP
+726 
-735 EAPQKPTDDVPN
+735 
-747 LEKEK
+747 
-752 PVPPT
+752 PT
-757 PVKPEAVKPVLEP
+757 PVKPEAVKPVLEQ

-800 PEAVKPVLEPEKPVP
+800 PEAVKPVLEQEKPVP

-822 DDVPNLEKEKPVPP
+822 DDVPNLEQEKPVPP

-957 IPTDE
+957 ITTDE

-968 KASQSLLDDLN
+968 KASQTLLDDLN

-1014 PTGSYTVTSNTP
+1014 PTGSYTVISNTP
-1026 VIYTPGNDPKT
+1026 VIYTPGNDSKT
-1037 PRNSGGDNPTPHDNL
+1037 PRNPGGDNPTPHDNL

-1145 TLDDKL
+1145 MLDDKL

-1196 KQDFKKGDIT
+1196 KQEFKKGDIT
-1206 NQTYQIDFG
+1206 NQTYQLDMG

-1225 HLSELT
+1225 HLPELA
-1231 VHKDVFDKEGGQSI
+1231 VHKEVLDQDGKSI
-1245 NAGTVKVGD
+1245 QNGTVKIGD
-1254 EVTYRL
+1254 EVTYKL
-1260 EGWVVPTNRGYDL
+1260 EGWVVPSNRGYDL

-1302 SDGSVITKGTDLA
+1302 SDGTVITKGTDLA
-1315 KYTETVYNKE
+1315 KYTETIYNKE
-1325 TGHYELAFKQDF
+1325 TGRYELAFKADF
-1337 LAKVVRSSEFGA
+1337 LAQLPRTSEFGA

-1374 PVKSNKVTT
+1374 SVKSNKVIT
-1383 HTPEQP
+1383 HTPEP
-1389 QPVTPKAP
+1389 SKPVTPKAP

-1403 EQGVSILTALG
+1403 EQGASLLTVIG

-1419 LLGYVGLKKRQQ
+1419 TLGVVGLKKRQQ

>member
-56 TSPTADQTQLA
+56 TPPTADQTQLA

-175 EAGQAQV
+175 ETGQAQV

-187 QAQEAADVMNAQLNA
+187 QAQAAADAMNAKLKA

-249 IERIKAGNA
+249 IERIKA
-258 TIRDRNAKAQQEA
+258 
-271 ERQNQALQAAYEAK
+271 
-285 LAEIK
+285 
-290 QIESENEAIRQR
+290 
-302 NEQAGQATN
+302 
-311 QTNQAAQAAYQDK
+311 
-324 LAEIERINA
+324 

-372 ENAAIRQRN
+372 ENAAIR
-381 EQAGQA
+381 
-387 TNQTNQAAQ
+387 
-396 AAYQDKLAEIE
+396 K
-407 RIKAENVAIRDRN
+407 
-420 AKARQEAERQ
+420 
-430 NQALQAAYEAKLAE
+430 
-444 IKQIESEN
+444 
-452 AAIRQRNEQAGQT
+452 RNEQAGQT

-480 LAEIERIK
+480 LAEIERIN
-488 AENEAIRQRNTKA
+488 AENAAIRDRNTKA

-700 SYTNNNDAVPHIE
+700 SYVNNNDAVPHIE

-735 EAPQKPTDDVPN
+735 EAPQKPTD
-747 LEKEK
+747 
-752 PVPPT
+752 
-757 PVKPEAVKPVLEP
+757 
-770 EKPVPEAPQKP
+770 
-781 TDGVPNLEK
+781 GVPNLEK

-800 PEAVKPVLEPEKPVP
+800 P
-815 EAPQKPT
+815 
-822 DDVPNLEKEKPVPP
+822 
-836 TPVEPEAIKPDLKS
+836 
-850 FTPEIYNPIKP
+850 
-861 VVKPHVTVPEKVVYE
+861 
-876 VMVHPVQVK
+876 
-885 QTPTNVKS
+885 
-893 VTNSDQVNIDGQ
+893 
-905 LVPKGSTVTWELVNT
+905 
-920 SLKAGRQDITSYEL
+920 
-934 TDPLPDGFELDV
+934 
-946 TATQTLSPDWV
+946 
-957 IPTDE
+957 
-962 AGKVSL
+962 
-968 KASQSLLDDLN
+968 
-979 AKRDQDVEVPKVSLV
+979 
-994 GRLLN
+994 
-999 DAGTYHNTFKTVVTT
+999 
-1014 PTGSYTVTSNTP
+1014 
-1026 VIYTPGNDPKT
+1026 
-1037 PRNSGGDNPTPHDNL
+1037 
-1052 IQPTKTIVDD
+1052 
-1062 KGQSIDGKS
+1062 
-1071 VLPNSTLTYVAKQD
+1071 
-1085 FDQYKGMTAAKESV
+1085 
-1099 MKGFIYVDDYK
+1099 
-1110 DEAID
+1110 
-1115 GHSLVV
+1115 
-1121 NSIKAANGD
+1121 
-1130 DVTNLLEMR
+1130 
-1139 HVLSQD
+1139 
-1145 TLDDKL
+1145 
-1151 KALIKASGISP
+1151 
-1162 VGEFY
+1162 
-1167 MWVAKDP
+1167 
-1174 AAFYKAYVQK
+1174 
-1184 GLDITYNLSFKL
+1184 
-1196 KQDFKKGDIT
+1196 
-1206 NQTYQIDFG
+1206 
-1215 NGYYGNIVVN
+1215 
-1225 HLSELT
+1225 
-1231 VHKDVFDKEGGQSI
+1231 
-1245 NAGTVKVGD
+1245 
-1254 EVTYRL
+1254 
-1260 EGWVVPTNRGYDL
+1260 
-1273 TEYKFV
+1273 
-1279 DQLQHT
+1279 
-1285 HDLYQKDKVL
+1285 
-1295 ATVDITL
+1295 
-1302 SDGSVITKGTDLA
+1302 
-1315 KYTETVYNKE
+1315 
-1325 TGHYELAFKQDF
+1325 
-1337 LAKVVRSSEFGA
+1337 
-1349 DAFVVVKRIKAG
+1349 
-1361 DVANEYTLYVNGN
+1361 
-1374 PVKSNKVTT
+1374 
-1383 HTPEQP
+1383 
-1389 QPVTPKAP
+1389 
-1397 ALPSTG
+1397 
-1403 EQGVSILTALG
+1403 
-1414 AALLS
+1414 
-1419 LLGYVGLKKRQQ
+1419 

>member
-56 TSPTADQTQLA
+56 TPPTADQTQLA

-175 EAGQAQV
+175 ETGQAQV

-187 QAQEAADVMNAQLNA
+187 QAQAAADAMNAKLKA

-249 IERIKAGNA
+249 IERIK
-258 TIRDRNAKAQQEA
+258 
-271 ERQNQALQAAYEAK
+271 
-285 LAEIK
+285 
-290 QIESENEAIRQR
+290 
-302 NEQAGQATN
+302 
-311 QTNQAAQAAYQDK
+311 
-324 LAEIERINA
+324 A

-396 AAYQDKLAEIE
+396 AAYQEKLAEIE
-407 RIKAENVAIRDRN
+407 RIKAGNAAIRDRN
-420 AKARQEAERQ
+420 AKAQQEAERQ

-452 AAIRQRNEQAGQT
+452 AAIRKRNEQAGQT

-480 LAEIERIK
+480 LAEIERIN
-488 AENEAIRQRNTKA
+488 AENAAIRDRNTKA

-700 SYTNNNDAVPHIE
+700 SYVNNNDAVPHIE

-726 KVEQEKPVP
+726 KVEQEKPVPEAPQKPTDGVPNLEKEKPVPPTPVKPEAVKPVLEQEKPVP

-757 PVKPEAVKPVLEP
+757 PVKPEAVKPVLE
-770 EKPVPEAPQKP
+770 Q
-781 TDGVPNLEK
+781 
-790 EKPVPPTPVK
+790 
-800 PEAVKPVLEPEKPVP
+800 EKPVP

-836 TPVEPEAIKPDLKS
+836 TPVEPEAIKPDLQS
-850 FTPEIYNPIKP
+850 FTPEVYDPIKP

-946 TATQTLSPDWV
+946 TATQTLSPEWV
-957 IPTDE
+957 ITTDE

-968 KASQSLLDDLN
+968 KASQSLLAHFN

-1014 PTGSYTVTSNTP
+1014 PTGSYTVISNTP

-1037 PRNSGGDNPTPHDNL
+1037 PRNPGGDNPTPHDNL
-1052 IQPTKTIVDD
+1052 IQQTKTIVDD

>member
-56 TSPTADQTQLA
+56 TPSTADQTQLA

-175 EAGQAQV
+175 ETGQAQV

-187 QAQEAADVMNAQLNA
+187 QAQAAADAMNAKLKA

-249 IERIKAGNA
+249 IERIK
-258 TIRDRNAKAQQEA
+258 
-271 ERQNQALQAAYEAK
+271 
-285 LAEIK
+285 
-290 QIESENEAIRQR
+290 
-302 NEQAGQATN
+302 
-311 QTNQAAQAAYQDK
+311 
-324 LAEIERINA
+324 A

-396 AAYQDKLAEIE
+396 AAYQEKLAEIE
-407 RIKAENVAIRDRN
+407 RIKAVNAAIRDRN
-420 AKARQEAERQ
+420 AKAQQEAERQ

-452 AAIRQRNEQAGQT
+452 AAIRKRDEQAGQT

-480 LAEIERIK
+480 LAEIERIN
-488 AENEAIRQRNTKA
+488 AENAAIRDRNTKV

-700 SYTNNNDAVPHIE
+700 SYINNNDAVPHIE

-757 PVKPEAVKPVLEP
+757 PVKPEAVKPVLEQ

-800 PEAVKPVLEPEKPVP
+800 PEAVKPVLEQEKPVP

-822 DDVPNLEKEKPVPP
+822 DGVPNLEKEKPVPP

-850 FTPEIYNPIKP
+850 FTPETYNPIKP

-905 LVPKGSTVTWELVNT
+905 LVPKGSMVTWELVNT

-946 TATQTLSPDWV
+946 TATQTLSPEWV
-957 IPTDE
+957 ITTDE

-968 KASQSLLDDLN
+968 KASQSLLAHFN

-1014 PTGSYTVTSNTP
+1014 PTGSYTVISNTP

-1037 PRNSGGDNPTPHDNL
+1037 PRNPGGDNPTPHDNL

-1121 NSIKAANGD
+1121 NVIKAANGD

-1196 KQDFKKGDIT
+1196 KQKFKKGDIT

-1231 VHKDVFDKEGGQSI
+1231 VHKDIFDKEGGQSI

-1302 SDGSVITKGTDLA
+1302 SDGSIIPKGTDLA

-1325 TGHYELAFKQDF
+1325 TGRYELAFKADF
-1337 LAKVVRSSEFGA
+1337 LEQIPRTSEFGA

-1361 DVANEYTLYVNGN
+1361 DVTNEYTLYVNGN

-1383 HTPEQP
+1383 HTPEPP

-1403 EQGVSILTALG
+1403 EQGVSVLTVLG

-1419 LLGYVGLKKRQQ
+1419 LLGVVGLKKRQQ

>member
-56 TSPTADQTQLA
+56 TPPTADQTQLA

-175 EAGQAQV
+175 ETGQAQV

-187 QAQEAADVMNAQLNA
+187 QAQAAADAMNAKLKA

-249 IERIKAGNA
+249 IERIK
-258 TIRDRNAKAQQEA
+258 
-271 ERQNQALQAAYEAK
+271 
-285 LAEIK
+285 
-290 QIESENEAIRQR
+290 
-302 NEQAGQATN
+302 
-311 QTNQAAQAAYQDK
+311 
-324 LAEIERINA
+324 A

-396 AAYQDKLAEIE
+396 AAYQEKLAEIE
-407 RIKAENVAIRDRN
+407 RIKAGNAAIRDRN
-420 AKARQEAERQ
+420 AKAQQEAERQ

-452 AAIRQRNEQAGQT
+452 AAIRKRNEQAGQT

-480 LAEIERIK
+480 LAEIERIN
-488 AENEAIRQRNTKA
+488 AENAAIRDRNTKA

-700 SYTNNNDAVPHIE
+700 SYVNNNDAVPHIE

-726 KVEQEKPVP
+726 KVEQEKPVPEAPQKPTDGVPNLEKEKPVPPTPVKPEAVKPVLEQEKPVP

-757 PVKPEAVKPVLEP
+757 PVKPEAVKPVLE
-770 EKPVPEAPQKP
+770 Q
-781 TDGVPNLEK
+781 
-790 EKPVPPTPVK
+790 
-800 PEAVKPVLEPEKPVP
+800 EKPVP

-836 TPVEPEAIKPDLKS
+836 TPVEPEAIKPDLQS
-850 FTPEIYNPIKP
+850 FTPEVYDPIKP

-957 IPTDE
+957 ITTDE

-968 KASQSLLDDLN
+968 KASQTLLDDLN

-1014 PTGSYTVTSNTP
+1014 PTGSYTVISNTP

>member
-56 TSPTADQTQLA
+56 TPPTADQTQLA

-175 EAGQAQV
+175 ETGQAQV

-187 QAQEAADVMNAQLNA
+187 QAQAAADAMNAKLKA

-249 IERIKAGNA
+249 IERIKA
-258 TIRDRNAKAQQEA
+258 
-271 ERQNQALQAAYEAK
+271 
-285 LAEIK
+285 
-290 QIESENEAIRQR
+290 
-302 NEQAGQATN
+302 
-311 QTNQAAQAAYQDK
+311 
-324 LAEIERINA
+324 

-372 ENAAIRQRN
+372 ENAAIR
-381 EQAGQA
+381 
-387 TNQTNQAAQ
+387 
-396 AAYQDKLAEIE
+396 K
-407 RIKAENVAIRDRN
+407 
-420 AKARQEAERQ
+420 
-430 NQALQAAYEAKLAE
+430 
-444 IKQIESEN
+444 
-452 AAIRQRNEQAGQT
+452 RNEQAGQT

-480 LAEIERIK
+480 LAEIERIN
-488 AENEAIRQRNTKA
+488 AENAAIRDRNTKA

-700 SYTNNNDAVPHIE
+700 SYVNNNDAVPHIE

-735 EAPQKPTDDVPN
+735 EAPQKPTD
-747 LEKEK
+747 
-752 PVPPT
+752 
-757 PVKPEAVKPVLEP
+757 
-770 EKPVPEAPQKP
+770 
-781 TDGVPNLEK
+781 GVPNLEK

-800 PEAVKPVLEPEKPVP
+800 PEAVKPVLEQEKPVP

-836 TPVEPEAIKPDLKS
+836 TPVEPEAIKPDLQS
-850 FTPEIYNPIKP
+850 FTPEVYDPIKP

-946 TATQTLSPDWV
+946 TATQTLSPEWV
-957 IPTDE
+957 ITTDE

-968 KASQSLLDDLN
+968 KASQSLLAHFN

-1014 PTGSYTVTSNTP
+1014 PTGSYTVISNTP

-1037 PRNSGGDNPTPHDNL
+1037 PRNPGGDNPTPHDNL
-1052 IQPTKTIVDD
+1052 IQPTKTTVDD

>member
-56 TSPTADQTQLA
+56 TPPTADQTQLA

-78 SEVSNTEWDNAVT
+78 SEVRNTEWDNAVT

-175 EAGQAQV
+175 ETGQAQV

-187 QAQEAADVMNAQLNA
+187 QAQAAADAMNAKLKA

-249 IERIKAGNA
+249 IERIKA
-258 TIRDRNAKAQQEA
+258 
-271 ERQNQALQAAYEAK
+271 
-285 LAEIK
+285 
-290 QIESENEAIRQR
+290 
-302 NEQAGQATN
+302 
-311 QTNQAAQAAYQDK
+311 
-324 LAEIERINA
+324 

-372 ENAAIRQRN
+372 ENAAIR
-381 EQAGQA
+381 
-387 TNQTNQAAQ
+387 
-396 AAYQDKLAEIE
+396 K
-407 RIKAENVAIRDRN
+407 
-420 AKARQEAERQ
+420 
-430 NQALQAAYEAKLAE
+430 
-444 IKQIESEN
+444 
-452 AAIRQRNEQAGQT
+452 RNEQAGQT

-480 LAEIERIK
+480 LAEIERIN
-488 AENEAIRQRNTKA
+488 AENAAIRDRNTKA

-700 SYTNNNDAVPHIE
+700 SYVNNNDAVPHIE

-726 KVEQEKPVP
+726 KVEQEKPVPEAPQKPTDGVPNLEKEKPVPPTPVKPEAVKPVLEQEKPVP

-757 PVKPEAVKPVLEP
+757 PVKPEAVKPVLE
-770 EKPVPEAPQKP
+770 Q
-781 TDGVPNLEK
+781 
-790 EKPVPPTPVK
+790 
-800 PEAVKPVLEPEKPVP
+800 EKPVP

-836 TPVEPEAIKPDLKS
+836 TPVEPEAIKPDLQS
-850 FTPEIYNPIKP
+850 FTPEVYDPIKP

-946 TATQTLSPDWV
+946 TATQTLSPEWV
-957 IPTDE
+957 ITTDE

-968 KASQSLLDDLN
+968 KASQSLLAHFN

-1014 PTGSYTVTSNTP
+1014 PTGSYTVISNTP

-1037 PRNSGGDNPTPHDNL
+1037 PRNPGGDNPTPHDNL

>member
-28 GALTLGTTSVSADDV
+28 GVLTLGTTSVSADDV

-56 TSPTADQTQLA
+56 TPPTADQTQLA

-175 EAGQAQV
+175 ETGQAQV

-187 QAQEAADVMNAQLNA
+187 QAQAAADAMNAKLKA

-249 IERIKAGNA
+249 IERIK
-258 TIRDRNAKAQQEA
+258 
-271 ERQNQALQAAYEAK
+271 
-285 LAEIK
+285 
-290 QIESENEAIRQR
+290 
-302 NEQAGQATN
+302 
-311 QTNQAAQAAYQDK
+311 
-324 LAEIERINA
+324 A

-396 AAYQDKLAEIE
+396 AAYQEKLAEIE
-407 RIKAENVAIRDRN
+407 RIKAGNAAIRDRN
-420 AKARQEAERQ
+420 AKAQQEAERQ

-452 AAIRQRNEQAGQT
+452 AAIRKRNEQAGQT

-480 LAEIERIK
+480 LAEIERIN
-488 AENEAIRQRNTKA
+488 AENAAIRDRNTKA

-700 SYTNNNDAVPHIE
+700 SYVNNNDAVPHIE

-726 KVEQEKPVP
+726 KVEQEKPVPEAPQKPTDGVPNLEKEKPVPPTPVKPEAVKPVLEQEKPVP

-757 PVKPEAVKPVLEP
+757 PVKPEAVKPVLE
-770 EKPVPEAPQKP
+770 Q
-781 TDGVPNLEK
+781 
-790 EKPVPPTPVK
+790 
-800 PEAVKPVLEPEKPVP
+800 EKPVP

-836 TPVEPEAIKPDLKS
+836 TPVEPEAIKPDLQS
-850 FTPEIYNPIKP
+850 FTPEVYNPIKP

-946 TATQTLSPDWV
+946 TATQTLSPEWV
-957 IPTDE
+957 ITTDE

-968 KASQSLLDDLN
+968 KASQSLLAHFN

-1014 PTGSYTVTSNTP
+1014 PTGSYTVISNTP

-1037 PRNSGGDNPTPHDNL
+1037 PRNPGGDNPTPHDNL

>member
-56 TSPTADQTQLA
+56 TPPTADQTQLA

-175 EAGQAQV
+175 ETGQAQV

-187 QAQEAADVMNAQLNA
+187 QAQAAADAMNAKLKA

-249 IERIKAGNA
+249 IERIKG
-258 TIRDRNAKAQQEA
+258 
-271 ERQNQALQAAYEAK
+271 
-285 LAEIK
+285 
-290 QIESENEAIRQR
+290 
-302 NEQAGQATN
+302 
-311 QTNQAAQAAYQDK
+311 
-324 LAEIERINA
+324 

-372 ENAAIRQRN
+372 ENAAIR
-381 EQAGQA
+381 
-387 TNQTNQAAQ
+387 
-396 AAYQDKLAEIE
+396 K
-407 RIKAENVAIRDRN
+407 
-420 AKARQEAERQ
+420 
-430 NQALQAAYEAKLAE
+430 
-444 IKQIESEN
+444 
-452 AAIRQRNEQAGQT
+452 RNEQAGQT

-480 LAEIERIK
+480 LAEIERIN
-488 AENEAIRQRNTKA
+488 AENAAIRDRNTKA

-700 SYTNNNDAVPHIE
+700 SYVNNNDAVPHIE

-735 EAPQKPTDDVPN
+735 EAPQKPTD
-747 LEKEK
+747 
-752 PVPPT
+752 
-757 PVKPEAVKPVLEP
+757 
-770 EKPVPEAPQKP
+770 
-781 TDGVPNLEK
+781 
-790 EKPVPPTPVK
+790 
-800 PEAVKPVLEPEKPVP
+800 
-815 EAPQKPT
+815 
-822 DDVPNLEKEKPVPP
+822 
-836 TPVEPEAIKPDLKS
+836 
-850 FTPEIYNPIKP
+850 
-861 VVKPHVTVPEKVVYE
+861 
-876 VMVHPVQVK
+876 
-885 QTPTNVKS
+885 
-893 VTNSDQVNIDGQ
+893 
-905 LVPKGSTVTWELVNT
+905 
-920 SLKAGRQDITSYEL
+920 
-934 TDPLPDGFELDV
+934 
-946 TATQTLSPDWV
+946 
-957 IPTDE
+957 
-962 AGKVSL
+962 
-968 KASQSLLDDLN
+968 
-979 AKRDQDVEVPKVSLV
+979 
-994 GRLLN
+994 
-999 DAGTYHNTFKTVVTT
+999 
-1014 PTGSYTVTSNTP
+1014 
-1026 VIYTPGNDPKT
+1026 
-1037 PRNSGGDNPTPHDNL
+1037 
-1052 IQPTKTIVDD
+1052 
-1062 KGQSIDGKS
+1062 
-1071 VLPNSTLTYVAKQD
+1071 
-1085 FDQYKGMTAAKESV
+1085 
-1099 MKGFIYVDDYK
+1099 
-1110 DEAID
+1110 
-1115 GHSLVV
+1115 
-1121 NSIKAANGD
+1121 
-1130 DVTNLLEMR
+1130 
-1139 HVLSQD
+1139 
-1145 TLDDKL
+1145 
-1151 KALIKASGISP
+1151 
-1162 VGEFY
+1162 
-1167 MWVAKDP
+1167 
-1174 AAFYKAYVQK
+1174 
-1184 GLDITYNLSFKL
+1184 
-1196 KQDFKKGDIT
+1196 
-1206 NQTYQIDFG
+1206 
-1215 NGYYGNIVVN
+1215 
-1225 HLSELT
+1225 
-1231 VHKDVFDKEGGQSI
+1231 
-1245 NAGTVKVGD
+1245 
-1254 EVTYRL
+1254 
-1260 EGWVVPTNRGYDL
+1260 
-1273 TEYKFV
+1273 
-1279 DQLQHT
+1279 
-1285 HDLYQKDKVL
+1285 
-1295 ATVDITL
+1295 
-1302 SDGSVITKGTDLA
+1302 
-1315 KYTETVYNKE
+1315 
-1325 TGHYELAFKQDF
+1325 
-1337 LAKVVRSSEFGA
+1337 
-1349 DAFVVVKRIKAG
+1349 
-1361 DVANEYTLYVNGN
+1361 
-1374 PVKSNKVTT
+1374 
-1383 HTPEQP
+1383 
-1389 QPVTPKAP
+1389 
-1397 ALPSTG
+1397 
-1403 EQGVSILTALG
+1403 
-1414 AALLS
+1414 
-1419 LLGYVGLKKRQQ
+1419 

>member
-22 CGITLA
+22 CGIALA

-43 TTLNPATNLTTLQ
+43 TPLNPATNLTTLQ
-56 TSPTADQTQLA
+56 TPPTTDQTQLA

-78 SEVSNTEWDNAVT
+78 SKVSNTEWDNAVT
-91 TAQKAGVTVKQSEK
+91 TAQEAGVTVKQSEK

-151 ANRDEK
+151 ASRDEK

-187 QAQEAADVMNAQLNA
+187 QAQEAADAMNARLKA

-221 RQRNQQASQAT
+221 RQRNQQASQVT

-249 IERIKAGNA
+249 IERIK
-258 TIRDRNAKAQQEA
+258 
-271 ERQNQALQAAYEAK
+271 
-285 LAEIK
+285 
-290 QIESENEAIRQR
+290 
-302 NEQAGQATN
+302 
-311 QTNQAAQAAYQDK
+311 
-324 LAEIERINA
+324 A

-372 ENAAIRQRN
+372 ENEAIRKRN

-396 AAYQDKLAEIE
+396 AEYQQKLAEIE
-407 RIKAENVAIRDRN
+407 RIKAENAAIRDRNAKAQQEAERQSQALQAVYEAKLAEIKQIESENAAIRKRNEQAGQTSNQSNQAAQAEYQQKLAEIERINAENAAIRDRN

-430 NQALQAAYEAKLAE
+430 NQALQAAYEAK
-444 IKQIESEN
+444 
-452 AAIRQRNEQAGQT
+452 
-465 TNQTNQAAQAAYQEK
+465 
-480 LAEIERIK
+480 
-488 AENEAIRQRNTKA
+488 
-501 RQEAERQNQQLKT
+501 
-514 TYEAQLS
+514 LS

-757 PVKPEAVKPVLEP
+757 PVKPEAVKPVLEQ

-800 PEAVKPVLEPEKPVP
+800 PEAVKPVLEQEKPVP

-905 LVPKGSTVTWELVNT
+905 LVPKGSMVTWELVNT

-946 TATQTLSPDWV
+946 TATQTLSPEWV
-957 IPTDE
+957 ITTDE

-968 KASQSLLDDLN
+968 KASQSLLAHFN

-1014 PTGSYTVTSNTP
+1014 PTGSYTVISNTP

-1037 PRNSGGDNPTPHDNL
+1037 PRNPGGDNPTPHDNL

-1121 NSIKAANGD
+1121 NAIEAANGD

-1196 KQDFKKGDIT
+1196 KQKFKKGDIT

-1231 VHKDVFDKEGGQSI
+1231 VHKDIFDKEGGQSI

-1302 SDGSVITKGTDLA
+1302 SDGSIIPKGTDLA

-1325 TGHYELAFKQDF
+1325 TGRYELAFKADF
-1337 LAKVVRSSEFGA
+1337 LEQIPRTSEFGA

-1361 DVANEYTLYVNGN
+1361 DVTNEYTLYVNGN

-1383 HTPEQP
+1383 HTPEPP

-1403 EQGVSILTALG
+1403 EQGVSVLTVLG

-1419 LLGYVGLKKRQQ
+1419 LLGVVGLKKRQQ